1 LVCGGVFV
9 VIEFDQGEFIKGEVA
24 DHPMGAVLGQP
35 ALKKRVKAQLRAILK
50 GFT

>member
-1 LVCGGVFV
+1 V
-9 VIEFDQGEFIKGEVA
+9 VIEFDQGEFIKAEVA
-24 DHPMGAVLGQP
+24 DHPMGAVQEQP